1 MYSTLWD
8 DGSGGY
14 ASRSGG
20 GFFPSSV
27 YLTVTTAR
35 KLIQGGTEVDLPEGW
50 TPDDLDRVAWIAG
63 TVGETV
69 RLTARQAK
77 EVARLAS
84 TILEAHAEAVDY
96 LTVEAIREVVRVV
109 RD

>member
-1 MYSTLWD
+1 MHSTLWD

-14 ASRSGG
+14 ASRSDG
-20 GFFPSSV
+20 FPSSV

-50 TPDDLDRVAWIAG
+50 TPDVLDRVAWIAG